1 MLMYVKPA
9 YLLGLDLG
17 KKRDYTALA
26 VLKQQAVPTGRM
38 QRVAVRASIYD
49 DTAWE
54 AAPELAYQYD
64 LVHLDRWRGR
74 NYRDAIPIVDNVIP
88 KVRHA
93 AYEEHFRATG
103 DGSVDGGEPV
113 IALVVD
119 QTGVGEAVIE
129 DLRAAGLQCVGV
141 TIHGGD
147 ASSPQPGGFR
157 VPKRALVAT
166 VEVLLQNRRLRIASQ
181 LPLADVLVSELDN
194 FKTKIT
200 LSTGHDTYGAGEEWR
215 EGAHDDTVLAVALAA
230 WYGEEQDPVGQHQA
244 WQAIVRAFQ
253 SEYTGGWA

>member
-26 VLKQQAVPTGRM
+26 VLKQQAVPTGR
-38 QRVAVRASIYD
+38 QVNE
-49 DTAWE
+49 TE
-54 AAPELAYQYD
+54 YQYD

-74 NYRDAIPIVDNVIP
+74 NYRDAIPVVDEVIT
-88 KVRHA
+88 KLRHVA
-93 AYEEHFRATG
+93 FEEHFRATG

-129 DLRAAGLQCVGV
+129 DLRAAGLACVGI

-147 ASSPQPGGFR
+147 TTSTQPGGFR

-166 VEVLLQNRRLRIASQ
+166 VEVLLQNRRLRIASK
-181 LPLADVLVSELDN
+181 LPLAGVLVSELDN
-194 FKTKIT
+194 FKTTIT
-200 LSTGHDTYGAGEEWR
+200 LSTGHDTYGAAEPWR
-215 EGAHDDTVLAVALAA
+215 EGAHDDTVLAVALAS
-230 WYGEEQDPVGQHQA
+230 WYGEEQDPVGQQQA
-244 WQAIVRAFQ
+244 WQAIVDHFSRGF
-253 SEYTGGWA
+253 TGGWR